1 MKIYLRALG
10 YTWVSM
16 LGLTLIITIL
26 HYFNLMGDKVV
37 DISKLIISIISILV
51 GAFIVGKSSIRK
63 GWLEGLKYAGILI
76 IMIAFLTLIFHL
88 GFSTKTIIYY
98 LIVIACSVI
107 GSMIGISIKEKK
119 NA

>member
-16 LGLTLIITIL
+16 LGLTLIITLL
-26 HYFNLMGDKVV
+26 HYFNLMGDSIV
-37 DISKLIISIISILV
+37 DIFKILISIISIFT
-51 GAFIVGKSSIRK
+51 GSFIVGKSSARK

-76 IMIAFLTLIFHL
+76 VIIAFLTLIFHL
-88 GFSTKTIIYY
+88 GFSTKTLIYY

-107 GSMIGISIKEKK
+107 GSMVGISIKEKK